1 MFWLKKL
8 KLPRA
13 MKPISIEA
21 ILIFIKD
28 LVISFRPKPPIFRLK
43 VIKSNKVPTMAAILV
58 ARARPPMPR
67 YFDNTIFKMMLIT
80 TAMVALIIGVL
91 VSCKA

>member
-1 MFWLKKL
+1 MFWLKML
-8 KLPRA
+8 KLPKA
-13 MKPISIEA
+13 MKPISTEA
-21 ILIFIKD
+21 IQIFMKD
-28 LVISFRPKPPIFRLK
+28 VVISFRPKPPIFRLR

-67 YFDNTIFKMMLIT
+67 YLDNTIFKMMLMI
-80 TAMVALIIGVL
+80 TAMFALIIGVL

>member
-8 KLPRA
+8 KLHRA
-13 MKPISIEA
+13 IKPISIEA
-21 ILIFIKD
+21 IQIFIKD
-28 LVISFRPKPPIFRLK
+28 LVISFRPKPPIFRLR

-58 ARARPPMPR
+58 AKARPPMPR

-91 VSCKA
+91 VSCRA

>member
-13 MKPISIEA
+13 IKPISIET
-21 ILIFIKD
+21 IQIFIKD

-43 VIKSNKVPTMAAILV
+43 VIKSNKVPTIAAILV
-58 ARARPPMPR
+58 ARARPPMSK
-67 YFDNTIFKMMLIT
+67 YLSNTTFRMTLTI
-80 TAMVALIIGVL
+80 TAMVAPLFVFACSI
-91 VSCKA
+91 

>member
-1 MFWLKKL
+1 MFRLKKL
-8 KLPRA
+8 KLPKA
-13 MKPISIEA
+13 MQPISTEA
-21 ILIFIKD
+21 TQIFTKD
-28 LVISFRPKPPIFRLK
+28 LVISFRPKPPILRLK
-43 VIKSNKVPTMAAILV
+43 VIKSNKVPTIAAILV

-67 YFDNTIFKMMLIT
+67 YLDNTIFKMMLMI